1 MADRERRRR
10 AGACLHLIAL
20 SGAPLTIIQ
29 PIGVTGLL
37 FAIVLSAAFNRQRVR
52 VSQIL
57 ADRLLTVL
65 GPPRI
70 REQLG
75 RASREIA
82 LEHDHHRSLERFEA
96 VYTRVRGRGTVRPAV
111 ERVMVA

>member
-1 MADRERRRR
+1 MLLSVLIAV
-10 AGACLHLIAL
+10 AGALTLAHGSAL
-20 SGAPLTIIQ
+20 QERDAVRAP
-29 PIGVTGLL
+29 G
-37 FAIVLSAAFNRQRVR
+37 R
-52 VSQIL
+52 
-57 ADRLLTVL
+57 
-65 GPPRI
+65 
-70 REQLG
+70 QLG